1 MSDLIDRN
9 ALCQAIYKEVCAL
22 NPATYEEL
30 NQCEFRRGA
39 LSDMF
44 IQRGLNLALLHVRL
58 QPEVEPEQKHG
69 RWVETK
75 ETVWTAKEID
85 EGKQTEIA
93 IVSAKCSVCQK
104 WADEVNTF
112 PPRMHYKYCPNC
124 NAIMD
129 GGTENV

>member
-1 MSDLIDRN
+1 MADLIDR
-9 ALCQAIYKEVCAL
+9 QAAIKCIEKRFCDECDQY
-22 NPATYEEL
+22 NEL
-30 NQCEFRRGA
+30 NCI
-39 LSDMF
+39 D
-44 IQRGLNLALLHVRL
+44 NLLELPTIE
-58 QPEVEPEQKHG
+58 PEVKHG
-69 RWVETK
+69 LWVETK

-85 EGKQTEIA
+85 GGKQTEIA